1 MHNLIEEEVGR
12 WEGGKEEGEGGWR
25 GGGVRGVGEG
35 GGGRRGRGEGALL
48 TVGCGTKWLQ
58 RFESRDSGYT
68 MSSQHMHCWAT
79 VMYIHTYVRALSQV
93 YRISIYSS
101 AD

>member
-1 MHNLIEEEVGR
+1 M
-12 WEGGKEEGEGGWR
+12 KGE
-25 GGGVRGVGEG
+25 VGEG
-35 GGGRRGRGEGALL
+35 GGGEGGWTGWVEVEGARVEGEGGGGMRGRGALL
-48 TVGCGTKWLQ
+48 KVGCGTKWLQ
-58 RFESRDSGYT
+58 IFESRDSGYT